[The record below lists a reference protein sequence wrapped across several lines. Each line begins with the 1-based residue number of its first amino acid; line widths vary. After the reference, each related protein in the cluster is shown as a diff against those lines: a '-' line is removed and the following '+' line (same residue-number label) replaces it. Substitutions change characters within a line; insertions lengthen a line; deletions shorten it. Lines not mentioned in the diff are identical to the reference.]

1 MKKAKNLKIVKTKEG
16 DNFFERN
23 LKYYNNIRE
32 GDIRIVDLLRTTQ
45 IKPKSI
51 LEIGCANGIQLN
63 QYQEILNTK
72 VNYGIDLSSKAI
84 NSGKKKFK
92 KLKLLKLS
100 SLEIDKIKTNFD
112 LIICGFFL
120 YLLDREEIFNQFNL
134 IYNKLNQNGY
144 LIIQDFNP
152 LFKHTNTS
160 KRNRN
165 PKSFEMNYDNFL
177 VESGLFK
184 MVYKNEKDH
193 PMPKFISRRKN
204 KMNKQKFTEEAIS
217 LYKKINFYDSY
228 PENL

>member
-1 MKKAKNLKIVKTKEG
+1 M
-16 DNFFERN
+16 
-23 LKYYNNIRE
+23 
-32 GDIRIVDLLRTTQ
+32 
-45 IKPKSI
+45 
-51 LEIGCANGIQLN
+51 
-63 QYQEILNTK
+63 
-72 VNYGIDLSSKAI
+72 
-84 NSGKKKFK
+84 KKFK
-92 KLKLLKLS
+92 KLRLLKLS

-152 LFKHTNTS
+152 LFKHVNIS
-160 KRNRN
+160 KHNIN
-165 PKSFEMNYDNFL
+165 LKSFKMNYDNFL

-193 PMPKFISRRKN
+193 PMSHFISKRKN
-204 KMNKQKFTEEAIS
+204 KMNKYKSTEEAIS
-217 LYKKINFYDSY
+217 LYKKINFSDSY

>member
-1 MKKAKNLKIVKTKEG
+1 MENVKIVKTKEG
-16 DNFFERN
+16 DNYFERN
-23 LKYYNNIRE
+23 LKFYKNLRN
-32 GDIRIVDLLRTTQ
+32 DDFRIVDLLTTTQ

-84 NSGKKKFK
+84 NAGKKKFK
-92 KLKLLKLS
+92 KLRLLKLS

-134 IYNKLNQNGY
+134 ICKKLNQNGY
-144 LIIQDFNP
+144 LIIQDYNP

-160 KRNRN
+160 RHNRN
-165 PKSFEMNYDNFL
+165 IKSFKMNYDNFL
-177 VESGLFK
+177 IESGLFK
-184 MVYKNEKDH
+184 MIYKVEKAH
-193 PMPKFISRRKN
+193 PLLAWITKQRKN
-204 KMNKQKFTEEAIS
+204 KINKYKSTEEAIS
-217 LYKKINFYDSY
+217 LYKKINFSDYY

>member
-1 MKKAKNLKIVKTKEG
+1 MKNLKIVKTKEG
-16 DNFFERN
+16 DNFFKRR
-23 LKYYNNIRE
+23 LKFYNNIRE
-32 GDIRIVDLLRTTQ
+32 GDIRIVDLLRITQ

-84 NSGKKKFK
+84 NAGKKKFK

-134 IYNKLNQNGY
+134 IYKKLNQNGY
-144 LIIQDFNP
+144 LIIQDYNP
-152 LFKHTNTS
+152 LFKHTNIS
-160 KRNRN
+160 RHNRN
-165 PKSFEMNYDNFL
+165 LKSFKMNYDNFL

-184 MVYKNEKDH
+184 MIYKVEKLY
-193 PMPKFISRRKN
+193 PLKRQNIKIKYKS
-204 KMNKQKFTEEAIS
+204 TEEAIS
-217 LYKKINFYDSY
+217 LYKKINFSDYY
-228 PENL
+228 PKNL

>member
-1 MKKAKNLKIVKTKEG
+1 MKNLKIVKTKEG
-16 DNFFERN
+16 DNFFKRR
-23 LKYYNNIRE
+23 LKFYNNIRE
-32 GDIRIVDLLRTTQ
+32 GDIRIVDLLRITQ

-84 NSGKKKFK
+84 NAGKKKFK

-152 LFKHTNTS
+152 LFKHVNIS
-160 KRNRN
+160 KHNIN
-165 PKSFEMNYDNFL
+165 LKSFKMNYDNFL

-193 PMPKFISRRKN
+193 PMSHFISKRKN
-204 KMNKQKFTEEAIS
+204 KMNKYKSTEEAIS
-217 LYKKINFYDSY
+217 LYKKINFSDSY

>member
-1 MKKAKNLKIVKTKEG
+1 MKNLKIVKTKEG
-16 DNFFERN
+16 DNFFKRR
-23 LKYYNNIRE
+23 LKFYNNIRE
-32 GDIRIVDLLRTTQ
+32 GDIRIVDLLRITQ

-84 NSGKKKFK
+84 NAGKKKFK

-152 LFKHTNTS
+152 LFKHVNIS
-160 KRNRN
+160 KHNIN
-165 PKSFEMNYDNFL
+165 LKSFKMNYDNFL

-193 PMPKFISRRKN
+193 PMSHFISKRKN
-204 KMNKQKFTEEAIS
+204 KMNKYKSTEEAIS
-217 LYKKINFYDSY
+217 LYKKINFSDYY
-228 PENL
+228 PKNL

>member
-1 MKKAKNLKIVKTKEG
+1 MKNLKIVKTKEG
-16 DNFFERN
+16 DNFFKRR
-23 LKYYNNIRE
+23 LKFYNNIRE
-32 GDIRIVDLLRTTQ
+32 GDIRIVDLLRITQ

-84 NSGKKKFK
+84 NAGKK

-152 LFKHTNTS
+152 LFKHVNIS
-160 KRNRN
+160 KHNIN
-165 PKSFEMNYDNFL
+165 LKSFKMNYDNFL

-193 PMPKFISRRKN
+193 PMPHFISKRKN
-204 KMNKQKFTEEAIS
+204 KMNKYKSTEEAIS
-217 LYKKINFYDSY
+217 LYKKINFSDSY